1 MEYTLIQKIEI
12 LRDIYNNIKQ
22 KVKSIKK
29 TDKKTYIK
37 VSKNLEDKLEKR
49 NENFIEIS
57 EINCDYYSLSYDFL
71 FNLLERNQFVVKDS
85 KIIDIGCLKKD
96 KNFMLF
102 FKNILVFNDYL
113 EKNSFFY
120 SKIELFVY
128 DTFFRDMSSLVLSY
142 FIINENNITY
152 TKIMNV
158 LSFFLKGSNIITKPF
173 YISENID
180 KKIKQITTGI
190 KYEKEKKTVNNDDY
204 EGKRDYEKSN
214 KFNLLQFL
222 STRITIKYT
231 SEKKPQKKKTT
242 HYREGTTRTY
252 KSGLVVNVR
261 GCIVNEKLLVS

>member
-1 MEYTLIQKIEI
+1 MEYTLIQKVKI

-37 VSKNLEDKLEKR
+37 ISKNLEDKLEKR
-49 NENFIEIS
+49 NESFIEIS
-57 EINCDYYSLSYDFL
+57 EINYDYYSLSYDFL
-71 FNLLERNQFVVKDS
+71 YNLLEQNQFVVKDS
-85 KIIDIGCLKKD
+85 KIIDIECLKKD

-102 FKNILVFNDYL
+102 FRNIVVFNDYL

-120 SKIELFVY
+120 SKIELFMY
-128 DTFFRDMSSLVLSY
+128 DTFFRDISSLVLSY
-142 FIINENNITY
+142 FIINEENITY

-158 LSFFLKGSNIITKPF
+158 LSFFLKGSTIITKPF

-180 KKIKQITTGI
+180 KKIKQIITGI

-204 EGKRDYEKSN
+204 EGKRDYEKS
-214 KFNLLQFL
+214 KEFNLLQFL

-231 SEKKPQKKKTT
+231 SEKKPQKKKKIHVRSGGFR
-242 HYREGTTRTY
+242 HYKNGNIVPF
-252 KSGLVVNVR
+252 KSCV
-261 GCIVNEKLLVS
+261 VNEKMVS

>member
-22 KVKSIKK
+22 KVKKIKK
-29 TDKKTYIK
+29 TDKKTYKK
-37 VSKNLEDKLEKR
+37 VSRNLEYKLEKR
-49 NENFIEIS
+49 NESFIEIN
-57 EINCDYYSLSYDFL
+57 EKNNDYYSLSYDFL
-71 FNLLERNQFVVKDS
+71 YNLLEKNRFIVKDS
-85 KIIDIGCLKKD
+85 KIINIECLKKD

-102 FKNILVFNDYL
+102 FENSVVFIDYL
-113 EKNSFFY
+113 DKNSFLY
-120 SKIELFVY
+120 SKVELFMY
-128 DTFFRDMSSLVLSY
+128 HTYFRDISSLVLSY

-222 STRITIKYT
+222 STRIIIKYT

-261 GCIVNEKLLVS
+261 GCIVNEKMVS